1 VTRPL
6 LAALAFAWWAIPVA
20 SVAQEPPPAG
30 QEGVPA
36 IDGSSVDAE
45 ADEVIREILEPGQ
58 YQYQPL
64 GRRDP
69 FVSLLANV
77 SPDGG
82 ASARPP
88 GMPGFLIS
96 EITLKGIVL
105 SRGEFVALL
114 EATDGNSYFARVGQ
128 EFYDGSLIAMD
139 EATATFSEQVRD
151 PLSSVRNREVT
162 KSLHPEDEAFTP

>member
-1 VTRPL
+1 MTRSGHL
-6 LAALAFAWWAIPVA
+6 FLALTWVLPCAAA
-20 SVAQEPPPAG
+20 AQEPPSPAPG
-30 QEGVPA
+30 GVPA

-82 ASARPP
+82 PSQRPP

-96 EITLKGIVL
+96 EVTLKGIVL

-128 EFYDGSLIAMD
+128 EFYDGSLVAMD

-151 PLSSVRNREVT
+151 PLSPVRSREVT
-162 KSLHPEDEAFTP
+162 KSLYPPEEAR